1 MDISFHSSKN
11 VDSWKRES
19 VVRKA
24 AGLSLTAF
32 HPTLSTEVKFS
43 LQPYLARRV
52 LAIADSFTFRARGIK
67 RLIECRERE
76 T

>member
-11 VDSWKRES
+11 IPGNG
-19 VVRKA
+19 KA
-24 AGLSLTAF
+24 WCGRRQTYRITAF

-67 RLIECRERE
+67 RLIECCERE
-76 T
+76 A

>member
-11 VDSWKRES
+11 IPGNG
-19 VVRKA
+19 KA
-24 AGLSLTAF
+24 WCGRRQTYRITAF

-52 LAIADSFTFRARGIK
+52 LAIADSRATAEWSAINK
-67 RLIECRERE
+67 EDQQKA